1 MTTKLKFNK
10 KVGKKILALLLSVL
24 TVFTCITPVM
34 SVLADSSI
42 KDVWSS
48 SGMAHHRLE
57 IDGKDAFCIN
67 YGKASNGK
75 FETNAVQIV
84 VQVFCNALKRPKI
97 NNFSAQ
103 KNILKRTSPPTKNNP
118 KLVII
123 GNSFGFSV
131 YIDTRRG

>member
-1 MTTKLKFNK
+1 MKIQNK
-10 KVGKKILALLLSVL
+10 TIGKRILAALLSLL
-24 TVFTCITPVM
+24 TVLSCMTIGFAPAYA
-34 SVLADSSI
+34 LDSTA
-42 KDVWSS
+42 KEWN
-48 SGMAHHRLE
+48 GHHRFSV
-57 IDGKDAFCIN
+57 DGKDAYCIN

-131 YIDTRRG
+131 YIDTR